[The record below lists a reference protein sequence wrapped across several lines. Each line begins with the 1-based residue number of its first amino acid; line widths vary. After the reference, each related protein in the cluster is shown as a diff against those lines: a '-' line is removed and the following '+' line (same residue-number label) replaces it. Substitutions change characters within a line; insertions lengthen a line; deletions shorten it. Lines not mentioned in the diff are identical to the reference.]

1 MAETPK
7 TGTSDPFHALRTAT
21 PARIGL
27 GRAGQGLPTAA
38 MLDFQLAHARARD
51 AVHAALDLGRLQA
64 DLPTPALVVDSAAPD
79 RAAYLQDPDLGRRL
93 ADGAAPLK
101 RSDYDLA
108 LVIADGLSAP
118 AVQAHAAPLVRALY
132 ARLPDWSLAPLVI
145 ARGGRVA
152 IGDPIGEAL
161 GARIVAVLIGE
172 RPGLS
177 ASDSLGVYVTW
188 APRTGRRDS
197 ERNCLSNIRTP
208 GGLSAEQA
216 ADRLAWLLTEIRRL
230 GFSGVNLK
238 DRQEVLQ
245 DRAGR
250 DLPGAASSRLPG
262 EA

>member
-1 MAETPK
+1 MADAPAL
-7 TGTSDPFHALRTAT
+7 DPFAGLRPAT

-27 GRAGQGLPTAA
+27 GRAGQGLTTTA

-51 AVHAALDLGRLQA
+51 AVHAVLDVGRLQA
-64 DLPTPALVVDSAAPD
+64 ALPSPALVVDSAAPD

-93 ADGAAPLK
+93 ADGAGPLE
-101 RSDYDLA
+101 RGDHDLA

-118 AVQAHAAPLVRALY
+118 AVQAHAAPLVRALS
-132 ARLPDWSLAPLVI
+132 ARLPGWSLAPVVI

-177 ASDSLGVYVTW
+177 ASDSLGAYVTW
-188 APRTGRRDS
+188 GPRPGRRDS

-208 GGLSAEQA
+208 GGLSADQA
-216 ADRLAWLLTEIRRL
+216 ADRLAWLLGEIRRL

-238 DRQEVLQ
+238 DRQELIGNGPSVL
-245 DRAGR
+245 R
-250 DLPGAASSRLPG
+250 
-262 EA
+262 